1 MGDMDINTILR
12 SGRHSKLKLYRN
24 FTYWFCKH
32 YFGRDIHPDMAME
45 DTVRIAHNGLGCV
58 INKDAVIAENVVIQ
72 HHVTIGR
79 EKNGVPVISEGVYI
93 GAYAIVLGK
102 IKVGK
107 NAIIGAG
114 CVVTK
119 NVPDNAVAVGNPMRI
134 IAH

>member
-32 YFGRDIHPDMAME
+32 YFGCDIHPDMAME

-107 NAIIGAG
+107 MLLLVQDAW
-114 CVVTK
+114 
-119 NVPDNAVAVGNPMRI
+119 
-134 IAH
+134 